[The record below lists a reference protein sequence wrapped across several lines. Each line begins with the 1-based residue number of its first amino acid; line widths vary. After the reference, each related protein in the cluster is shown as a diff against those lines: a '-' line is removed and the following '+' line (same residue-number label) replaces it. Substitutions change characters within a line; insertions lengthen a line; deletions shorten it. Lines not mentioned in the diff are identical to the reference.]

1 MITDREIY
9 HPAIEIPAVEALRY
23 LGMARKARE
32 PRESIRLMFEEE
44 LRAAKRLIEPVGVL
58 ARCPQGLPGSAV
70 YGPDSPIALGVCTIG
85 SALDRR
91 VTQLFAEGDGARGVI
106 LDAIGS
112 AAVEEVAER
121 LDAIVCE
128 LASGEGLYAGVRRS
142 PGYGKW
148 DITEQRLI
156 FGALQ
161 PVESGVE
168 LNESCMMSP
177 QKSVS
182 FAVALDADAAR
193 RHRRSRCEQCDLE
206 TCAYRDPDDPDPH
219 HHE

>member
-1 MITDREIY
+1 LTTDREILR
-9 HPAIEIPAVEALRY
+9 PEIEIPAVEALRY

-32 PRESIRLMFEEE
+32 PRESIRKMFEEE
-44 LRAAKRLIEPVGVL
+44 LHAAKALVEPVAVL
-58 ARCPQGLPGSAV
+58 ARCPRGLPGSAV
-70 YGPDSPIALGVCTIG
+70 IPADSPIFLGVCTIG
-85 SALDRR
+85 AALDRR
-91 VTQLFAEGDGARGVI
+91 VSELFAEGDGARGVI

-112 AAVEEVAER
+112 AAVEEVTER
-121 LDAIVCE
+121 VDALVCE
-128 LASGEGLYAGVRRS
+128 RASRGGLYTAVRRS

-156 FGALQ
+156 FETLQ

-168 LNESCMMSP
+168 LNEACMMSP

-182 FAVALDADAAR
+182 FAVALETNPTR
-193 RHRRSRCEQCDLE
+193 RRRKSRCEQCDLE
-206 TCAYRDPDDPDPH
+206 TCAYRDPDHD